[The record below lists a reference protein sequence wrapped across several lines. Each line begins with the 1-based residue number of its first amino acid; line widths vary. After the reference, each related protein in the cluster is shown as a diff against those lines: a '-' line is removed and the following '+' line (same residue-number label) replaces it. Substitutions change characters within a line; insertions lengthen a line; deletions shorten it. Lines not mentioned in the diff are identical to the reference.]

1 MPALNAQPL
10 SNDEVEKLEEGMALF
25 DGAKFWHAHE
35 AWEDLW
41 NMLKHRQAPSEEIL
55 LVQGLIQTAAMLLHY
70 QRRNLAGVEKQWAKL
85 QPKLRDWTTAWG
97 IDVASHL
104 VVIRTY
110 AQDAG
115 AWTLKASDHQLPR
128 A

>member
-1 MPALNAQPL
+1 MPVLNAQPL
-10 SNDEVEKLEEGMALF
+10 SSDEVEKLEEGVVLF
-25 DGAKFWHAHE
+25 DGGKFWHAHE
-35 AWEDLW
+35 AWEDMW
-41 NMLKHRQAPSEEIL
+41 NMLKRREAPTAEVL
-55 LVQGLIQTAAMLLHY
+55 LVQGLIQTAAMLLHH
-70 QRRNLAGVEKQWAKL
+70 QRLNLAGVKKQWAKL

-104 VVIRTY
+104 EVIQTY

-115 AWTLKASDHQLPR
+115 ASTLEASEHQLPR